1 MAKTPKK
8 LPKKSIKLDSA
19 IKKPKTSHLTLNKRF
34 REIGEKLADLPV
46 GTELPELKAGKGYRA
61 DKLEKVLSDETL
73 AKAAPDFG
81 RAFRDVHPGQ
91 DEIVSTASFR
101 ELSRGLLLDKTK
113 MPTAK
118 RKQVVKSLDEV
129 SKLRLPTSSSGMAT
143 KERTFQHPT
152 NEEEAVFATNAGS
165 GSTHAQLD
173 LRRRA
178 EVADGMEAALAKP
191 GATINSVLGE
201 GIKSGVAF
209 ELNEFTGPAS
219 SSSMDG
225 RTRTKAVKRRREQT
239 EEREHLKGIG
249 VAYGATQEAGDTDM
263 TRSYRPRSERALS
276 PRRFDSL
283 GETETVSLLAPPKP
297 ATASLGAGKPKSS
310 LLDADA
316 EASAGAKAGKG
327 MKGAKAA
334 EPMFI

>member
-1 MAKTPKK
+1 MGKTPKK
-8 LPKKSIKLDSA
+8 APPKSTKLTSA
-19 IKKPKTSHLTLNKRF
+19 IKKPKTTHVVLNKRF

-46 GTELPELKAGKGYRA
+46 GTELPETKAGKGYRA
-61 DKLEKVLSDETL
+61 DKLESVLSEETL
-73 AKAAPDFG
+73 SKSASAFG
-81 RAFRDVHPGQ
+81 RAYRDVHPNQ

-101 ELSRGLLLDKTK
+101 ELSRGLLLDKKK

-118 RKQVVKSLDEV
+118 RKRVVKSLDEV
-129 SKLRLPTSSSGMAT
+129 SKLRLPTASTGMAT

-152 NEEEAVFATNAGS
+152 NEDEAVFAANAGS

-173 LRRRA
+173 LRRRE

-191 GATINSVLGE
+191 GATINSVLSE
-201 GIKSGVAF
+201 GIRSGISF

-239 EEREHLKGIG
+239 EERDLLKAIG
-249 VAYGATQEAGDTDM
+249 VAHGATQEAGAADM
-263 TRSYRPRSERALS
+263 TRSYRPRAERALS
-276 PRRFDSL
+276 PPRFD
-283 GETETVSLLAPPKP
+283 GVPDTDTVSLLAPPKP
-297 ATASLGAGKPKSS
+297 ATASLGTGKPKST

-316 EASAGAKAGKG
+316 SAGAKTGKG

-334 EPMFI
+334 ESMFI